1 MDVHFVSSEMERKG
15 DTKCRYAYKNCP
27 NTRTTKE
34 NGQLHSLCAFH
45 RAKANVVQ
53 KIYAR
58 KRRLMKRQAREKLEA
73 QRKAQAAAAT
83 ATTTASSPTTTAKE
97 TDELNPP
104 IDPIPYSTHPSDSP
118 PKSAL
123 TQDDVA
129 TLQDLFE
136 KL

>member
-1 MDVHFVSSEMERKG
+1 MASSIRSVRSIERKP
-15 DTKCRYAYKNCP
+15 TSCRKYTPKTP
-27 NTRTTKE
+27 PDETP
-34 NGQLHSLCAFH
+34 S
-45 RAKANVVQ
+45 
-53 KIYAR
+53 
-58 KRRLMKRQAREKLEA
+58 REKLEA

-97 TDELNPP
+97 TDELDPP